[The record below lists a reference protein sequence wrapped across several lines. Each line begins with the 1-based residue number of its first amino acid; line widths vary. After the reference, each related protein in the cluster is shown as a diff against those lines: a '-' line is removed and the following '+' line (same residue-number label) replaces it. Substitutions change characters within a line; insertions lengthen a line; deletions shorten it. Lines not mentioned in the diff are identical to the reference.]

1 MNQVLNF
8 LLENWQLLAMVL
20 VLILEIVVFFLKK
33 KPQVNL
39 DDHIKSLIDEFLPGF
54 ILLAEQTGSSGPEKL
69 AFVVSSLLGKVKR
82 TISSKDEEFWKD
94 YIISKVEAVLST
106 PQKKG

>member
-1 MNQVLNF
+1 MNQVIEF
-8 LLENWQLLAMVL
+8 IVANWQLLAMAVIL
-20 VLILEIVVFFLKK
+20 VLEIVVFFLKK

-54 ILLAEQTGSSGPEKL
+54 ILLAEQTGAKGSEKL
-69 AFVVSSLLGKVKR
+69 AFVVSSLLGKIKKQV
-82 TISSKDEEFWKD
+82 SSKDEDFWKD
-94 YIISKVEAVLST
+94 YIISKVEAVLAT

>member
-54 ILLAEQTGSSGPEKL
+54 ILLAEQTGST
-69 AFVVSSLLGKVKR
+69 LLMM
-82 TISSKDEEFWKD
+82 
-94 YIISKVEAVLST
+94 
-106 PQKKG
+106 